1 MFFTELFVLLT
12 PSVVFRTGAALYLNN
27 LELSINKSA
36 LLAGYSSLLNCH
48 KRPDVSN
55 CT

>member
-1 MFFTELFVLLT
+1 MFVWLT
-12 PSVVFRTGAALYLNN
+12 ASVVFRTGAALYLND
-27 LELSINKSA
+27 LDLSTIKSA

-55 CT
+55 YT